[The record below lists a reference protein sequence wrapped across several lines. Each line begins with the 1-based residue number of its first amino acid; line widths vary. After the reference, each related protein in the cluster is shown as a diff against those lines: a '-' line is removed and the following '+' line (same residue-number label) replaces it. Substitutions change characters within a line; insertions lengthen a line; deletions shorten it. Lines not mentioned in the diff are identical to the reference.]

1 MHNLNIIKLKER
13 EAYEFM
19 IAKVYL
25 AKNILFSGGTTFNK
39 FYEYCNYNSDM
50 KKLMQKKYF
59 ITDERLNSN
68 YEKFSNIYN
77 FENIFLKKKN
87 FFNIFNY
94 DVEYQKNM
102 ILKKFAS
109 LSSNIDYCFLGFGID
124 GHICSLF
131 EKSFLETNSRY
142 EKYVLT
148 KRYDED
154 FQRVSINFEFL
165 LKIKNILVIANNEDK
180 FKVLKK
186 ILSGKMQKCYLS
198 KLINIYKG
206 RIKFFYVN

>member
-1 MHNLNIIKLKER
+1 MHNFDIIKLKER
-13 EAYEFM
+13 EAYEYM

-25 AKNILFSGGTTFNK
+25 AKNILFSGGSTFNK

-50 KKLMQKKYF
+50 KKLYKKKYF
-59 ITDERLNSN
+59 ITDERLHTN
-68 YEKFSNIYN
+68 YKKFSNIYN

-94 DVEYQKNM
+94 DIEYQKNM
-102 ILKKFAS
+102 ILKKYAS
-109 LSSNIDYCFLGFGID
+109 LSSNFDYCFLGFGID

-131 EKSFLETNSRY
+131 EKSFLETNSRF
-142 EKYVLT
+142 EK
-148 KRYDED
+148 YDED
-154 FQRVSINFEFL
+154 FQRVSINFELL

-180 FKVLKK
+180 FNVLKK
-186 ILSGKMQKCYLS
+186 LLSGDMQKCYLS

-206 RIKFFYVN
+206 RIKLFYVN